1 MKKSPLTSS
10 DERDLGPLEKQAS
23 QVHVTSTV
31 SMISEGAVSKH
42 SSHLLT
48 QASRDF
54 TKAEQEKR
62 SASTPEL
69 YPAQSSFSLLAE
81 PVRIPGLRR
90 RRQSPSIAVTWV
102 CVGLAAQAIAER
114 SHLITHEPQLS

>member
-10 DERDLGPLEKQAS
+10 DERELGPLEKQAS

-114 SHLITHEPQLS
+114 PHLITHEPQLS